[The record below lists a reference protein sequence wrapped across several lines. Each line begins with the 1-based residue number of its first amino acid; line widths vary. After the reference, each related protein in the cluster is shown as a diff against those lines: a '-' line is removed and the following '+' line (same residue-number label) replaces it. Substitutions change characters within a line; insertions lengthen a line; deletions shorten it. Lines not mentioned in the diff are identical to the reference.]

1 MRSLENRRGPGR
13 PSVDNDTLSSDRD
26 ALVWLL
32 SVFWG
37 EIGWEVPRS
46 TSSEELRRAFGPVK
60 GHSSEHLLVLFMR
73 PTPIAATA
81 KEIRQ
86 TRKILGKAV
95 ERLRKAQT
103 LSNKC
108 EEASRLAESA
118 MLETQFEHEAPM
130 LIDLFKAWGAALKA
144 RRELELART
153 SERGIEQELRD
164 KEAGTAQNEGVDY
177 ITQAKYAR
185 NPLGLGN
192 AMAGL
197 PDMTWQ
203 QSYARCAK
211 IPCTQWPNFPFRL
224 FETIKTIWNHRDS
237 YPDLSPVQ
245 LFRQEIGKLH
255 KKVLS
260 EFPQLGPSRT
270 MVENA
275 LRSHLAEN
283 WRRFRLAVED
293 VVRPEIEPDRMPFL
307 ILSRFSQYLAKS
319 RTAQDQILDSK
330 EKISD

>member
-1 MRSLENRRGPGR
+1 MGSFTDQAVEPPARPLMRSLENQQGPGR

-26 ALVWLL
+26 AFVWLL

-37 EIGWEVPRS
+37 EVGWEVPRS

-60 GHSSEHLLVLFMR
+60 GHSSEHLLALFTR
-73 PTPIAATA
+73 PTPITATP

-95 ERLRKAQT
+95 ERLREAQT
-103 LSNKC
+103 LSNKS

-118 MLETQFEHEAPM
+118 MLETQSGHEAPM
-130 LIDLFKAWGAALKA
+130 VIDLFNAWGSALKA
-144 RRELELART
+144 RRELESART
-153 SERGIEQELRD
+153 SENGIEQELRA
-164 KEAGTAQNEGVDY
+164 KEAGAAQNELVDY
-177 ITQAKYAR
+177 ITEAKYAR

-211 IPCTQWPNFPFRL
+211 VRCTQWPNFQFRL

-237 YPDLSPVQ
+237 YPDLSPCNFSDKRSENSIRKCCQNFPNWVQ
-245 LFRQEIGKLH
+245 VGQ
-255 KKVLS
+255 
-260 EFPQLGPSRT
+260 
-270 MVENA
+270 
-275 LRSHLAEN
+275 
-283 WRRFRLAVED
+283 W
-293 VVRPEIEPDRMPFL
+293 
-307 ILSRFSQYLAKS
+307 
-319 RTAQDQILDSK
+319 
-330 EKISD
+330 

>member
-1 MRSLENRRGPGR
+1 MRSLENRQGPGR
-13 PSVDNDTLSSDRD
+13 PSVDKDTLSSDRD
-26 ALVWLL
+26 AFVWLL

-37 EIGWEVPRS
+37 EIGWEIPRS

-60 GHSSEHLLVLFMR
+60 GHSSEHLLALFMR
-73 PTPIAATA
+73 PTPIAATP

-86 TRKILGKAV
+86 TRKLLGKAV
-95 ERLRKAQT
+95 ERLREAQT
-103 LSNKC
+103 ESNKC

-118 MLETQFEHEAPM
+118 MLETQSEHEAPM
-130 LIDLFKAWGAALKA
+130 VIDLFKAWGSALKA
-144 RRELELART
+144 RGELESARA
-153 SERGIEQELRD
+153 SERVIEQALRD
-164 KEAGTAQNEGVDY
+164 KEAGTAQNEVVDY
-177 ITQAKYAR
+177 ITEAKYAR
-185 NPLGLGN
+185 NPMGLGN

-211 IPCTQWPNFPFRL
+211 LPCTQWPNFHFRL

-270 MVENA
+270 MVENV
-275 LRSHLAEN
+275 LRSHLSEN

-293 VVRPEIEPDRMPFL
+293 VVRPGIDPDRAPFL
-307 ILSRFSQYLAKS
+307 ILSRFSQYLAKP
-319 RTAQDQILDSK
+319 RTPQDQILDAR